1 MNAGFF
7 FSVWSRKLYVYLKVW
22 LKANFSSFLPFC
34 SLFSLCYFI
43 SHFHTGIKAS
53 MVQQSRLQ
61 KSKKFRIPYCLYSQR
76 LFSYKKVKVSV
87 FQKNKNISP
96 KESQLAN
103 RVGFMLLERKITV
116 IVVLDRELPLYSS
129 LRRIEG

>member
-1 MNAGFF
+1 
-7 FSVWSRKLYVYLKVW
+7 
-22 LKANFSSFLPFC
+22 
-34 SLFSLCYFI
+34 
-43 SHFHTGIKAS
+43 
-53 MVQQSRLQ
+53 MVQQKSLQ

-76 LFSYKKVKVSV
+76 LFSYKKLKVSV
-87 FQKNKNISP
+87 FKKNKNIPP

-103 RVGFMLLERKITV
+103 RVGFMILERKITV